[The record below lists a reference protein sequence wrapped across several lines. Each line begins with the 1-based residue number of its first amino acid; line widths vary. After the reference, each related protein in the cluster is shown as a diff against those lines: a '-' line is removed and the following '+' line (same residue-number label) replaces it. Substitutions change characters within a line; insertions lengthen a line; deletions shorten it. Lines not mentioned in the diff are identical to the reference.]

1 MDVKAW
7 AEQVVGNVHHFDFP
21 DIEGVGTEF
30 DALVQPAFQ
39 WPELLAWA
47 GSCGLSTAEV
57 PWPVWSAPP
66 PTPAPTLSKAVP
78 AGGVDWHGL
87 LSFSINHPLHFP

>member
-30 DALVQPAFQ
+30 DALVQSTFQ
-39 WPELLAWA
+39 CCGRLGNAWCRDA
-47 GSCGLSTAEV
+47 
-57 PWPVWSAPP
+57 
-66 PTPAPTLSKAVP
+66 
-78 AGGVDWHGL
+78 
-87 LSFSINHPLHFP
+87 